1 MASEPSSTGPPLNTK
16 QAHAVNIVRHHDLQ
30 ILAYRHQRARAGE
43 MHPGQAVDP
52 LEPLRMIMAGTAGTG
67 KTVVINEMVRTV
79 GAEKFKL
86 LAPTGNAACGIG
98 GQVRAAFKTCN
109 ADLRFV
115 DSHDV

>member
-16 QAHAVNIVRHHDLQ
+16 QAHAVNIVRQHDLQ
-30 ILAYRHQRARAGE
+30 LQAYRDQRARTGE

-52 LEPLRMIMAGTAGTG
+52 PEPLRMIMAGTAGTG